1 MRLCVFQRHLTQTG
15 QIQTVYCF
23 VRVYICTIVSLFCQS
38 DFTQQLLLQQNNVYN
53 SDFIIQ
59 IDITRQMLIWLFR
72 NVGVSY
78 QFSSCD

>member
-1 MRLCVFQRHLTQTG
+1 M
-15 QIQTVYCF
+15 
-23 VRVYICTIVSLFCQS
+23 
-38 DFTQQLLLQQNNVYN
+38 QQNNVYN

-78 QFSSCD
+78 QSAAAIEEI